1 MNRGDTLI
9 TTISIFNP
17 DGTEYIPDPN
27 NDTLRFALKKNYDDA
42 EPLILKDIPV
52 DTMVLRIDA
61 EDTKIL
67 DQPDEY
73 VYDIQLTYGDGI
85 VDTILPNKKLRI
97 VEEVD

>member
-1 MNRGDTLI
+1 MQKHNLIKLQIRLDLGSDNMSVNIKSNGLIIMNRGDTLI

-67 DQPDEY
+67 D
-73 VYDIQLTYGDGI
+73 
-85 VDTILPNKKLRI
+85 
-97 VEEVD
+97 

>member
-1 MNRGDTLI
+1 MSVNIKSNGLIIMNRGDTLI

-67 DQPDEY
+67 D
-73 VYDIQLTYGDGI
+73 
-85 VDTILPNKKLRI
+85 
-97 VEEVD
+97 